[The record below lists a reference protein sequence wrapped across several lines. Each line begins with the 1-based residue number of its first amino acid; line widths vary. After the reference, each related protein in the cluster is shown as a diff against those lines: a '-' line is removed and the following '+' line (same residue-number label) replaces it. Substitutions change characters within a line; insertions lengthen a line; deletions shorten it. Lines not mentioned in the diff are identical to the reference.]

1 MCALNPSVSSFA
13 VVGRSAMDL
22 LRSIPRNRSANKNLA
37 DAIAAASL
45 IGDLKIADLDEVTEE
60 VVAAADHSQ
69 HVSMDNLRLER
80 PIGLGG
86 QGGVWLAVDYASG
99 VRSAVKQVRKG
110 RLAALPRKSAMR
122 VFTEK
127 DALNECRHPFITRLF
142 GTFQDNTSLY
152 FCMELMGAGDLFGLL
167 DLYPTG
173 LPEMHARFYTAIIAL
188 ALRHIHAHGYVYRD
202 VKLENVLI
210 GEDGYVKLC
219 DFGFAKNVA
228 QSRTFTKCGTDEYAP
243 PEAVSGRGRST
254 AADWWGLGILLHEML
269 TGRPPFEGRSS
280 EDIFALIERYTKGGA
295 KAAANLQRQLSMTA
309 ASLSGAAGDFLIGL
323 LKADEKDR
331 IGCGPEGFIAVQR
344 DPWFADLDWVAL
356 LRKRIEPPWL
366 PPPTDDGAAPCDAEF
381 VPEGVMGDKP
391 FDVPMWA
398 EIFAE
403 FGPTLPTPPSAL
415 NVAATPPTPH
425 R

>member
-1 MCALNPSVSSFA
+1 MGDLLHASHRRRREDWLRQDLHSAVGFA

-173 LPEMHARFYTAIIAL
+173 LPELHARFYTAIIAL

-210 GEDGYVKLC
+210 GEDGYVKARCPSRPASTCARFLLLLLQTC
-219 DFGFAKNVA
+219 DP
-228 QSRTFTKCGTDEYAP
+228 SP
-243 PEAVSGRGRST
+243 S
-254 AADWWGLGILLHEML
+254 
-269 TGRPPFEGRSS
+269 
-280 EDIFALIERYTKGGA
+280 
-295 KAAANLQRQLSMTA
+295 QLA
-309 ASLSGAAGDFLIGL
+309 H
-323 LKADEKDR
+323 
-331 IGCGPEGFIAVQR
+331 P
-344 DPWFADLDWVAL
+344 
-356 LRKRIEPPWL
+356 
-366 PPPTDDGAAPCDAEF
+366 
-381 VPEGVMGDKP
+381 
-391 FDVPMWA
+391 
-398 EIFAE
+398 
-403 FGPTLPTPPSAL
+403 
-415 NVAATPPTPH
+415 
-425 R
+425 